1 MSPRGSE
8 VAIAF
13 ATVLQLKR
21 LRDAF
26 GNINLRFQAVDA
38 SVRFV
43 GDHQNTTNTATTREK
58 LSSDEMMLTFYLQQK
73 GQGQGHFCS

>member
-13 ATVLQLKR
+13 ATVLELKIF
-21 LRDAF
+21 RDAF

-38 SVRFV
+38 SVRFI
-43 GDHQNTTNTATTREK
+43 GDHQNTANTATTRER